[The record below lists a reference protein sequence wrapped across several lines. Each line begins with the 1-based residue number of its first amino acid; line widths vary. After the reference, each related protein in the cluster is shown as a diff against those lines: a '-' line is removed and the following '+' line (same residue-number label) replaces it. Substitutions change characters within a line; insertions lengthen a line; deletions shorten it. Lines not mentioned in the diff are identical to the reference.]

1 MRLCDLPFNR
11 TENLKNSLSDNQP
24 VKMSRDTQELAQD
37 VGMALCMLC
46 DKEKQFRVDLV
57 EPAFMTA
64 NNTDQYIINGKMNN
78 SVWNMYPPKG
88 NSQALE
94 NNINNSLSFEED
106 KKRQEAYESLNI
118 YKKYSDSYDNKRD
131 SIIIVILCIFRII

>member
-57 EPAFMTA
+57 EPAFMTK
-64 NNTDQYIINGKMNN
+64 NSTDYIINGKMNN

-88 NSQALE
+88 NSQLLE

-106 KKRQEAYESLNI
+106 KKRQEA
-118 YKKYSDSYDNKRD
+118 
-131 SIIIVILCIFRII
+131 